1 MGDDGSACK
10 CVVTATTGLE
20 PWTVSW
26 LSTDIED
33 NVQIGFQTQN
43 YRQSSLTDQ

>member
-1 MGDDGSACK
+1 MGDDGGACK

-20 PWTVSW
+20 PWTASW
-26 LSTDIED
+26 LCTDIED
-33 NVQIGFQTQN
+33 NIQIGFQTQN